1 MAKFFFFSLMI
12 ITLAAPIPY
21 VFFKPG
27 VPNNVMGSLI
37 EINDAKSYGSNGK
50 LYITSILVTSPDAPV
65 LGAETLYNWAI
76 GPHVVLPREMIYPPA
91 IPGQRIERDSRDEMT
106 GSKIT
111 ATAAALQYLGY
122 KIEKI
127 YFISQIR
134 EYSKAGGILQ
144 PGDRI
149 ISVDGSVI
157 ENIEEIRSSYSDRNI
172 GDIIEIK
179 IERQVDDEIEILTER
194 IELVGNG
201 EPGGDNQKPAI
212 GVLVG
217 TSAKFPIDIDFNIR
231 GVGGPSAGMIFAIGI
246 VEKMTPEDLL
256 RGRKIAGTGAITADG
271 KVQGIGGIEEKMIGA
286 ARKGATLFLA
296 PRENCPDIKNVPDN
310 LKVIPVS
317 TLSEAIAALRAPDN
331 FKFPTC

>member
-271 KVQGIGGIEEKMIGA
+271 NVQGIGGIEEKMIGA